1 MDMTPYLAGIGIGVL
16 SWITFLLSDKPLGC
30 STAYAQT
37 FGMIECRIR
46 GAAALE
52 KPYWKAVK
60 PAIEWQWMLVAGV
73 VIGSFLAATLS
84 GEFTLL
90 WVPSTFSA
98 AFGESIPLRL
108 VVALIGGMLMGIGA
122 RWAGG
127 CTSGHG
133 ISGAL
138 QLSVASWIAVI
149 CFFVA
154 GIATAMVMYGVA
166 AP

>member
-37 FGMIECRIR
+37 FGMVERRIR
-46 GAAALE
+46 GAAVLE
-52 KPYWKAVK
+52 KPYWKKVK
-60 PAIEWQWMLVAGV
+60 PAIEWQWMLVVGV
-73 VIGSFLAATLS
+73 LIGSFIAATLS
-84 GEFTLL
+84 GEFSLL
-90 WVPSTFSA
+90 WVPSTFAA
-98 AFGESIPLRL
+98 AFGESISLRL
-108 VVALIGGMLMGIGA
+108 IVALIGGVLMGIGA

-138 QLSVASWIAVI
+138 QLAVASWIAVI
-149 CFFVA
+149 CFFGA
-154 GIATAMVMYGVA
+154 GIATAMVLYGVL